1 MIIEVN
7 SSNPNMSYILNKNPN
22 SGFLVKSCRQGFVVG
37 KYVTPLTYVAMF
49 EEGIAQ
55 DSFEKEGN
63 YLVYRGYC
71 SAEAALTVLTS
82 LFDCIKKDSNN
93 KYEEGPS
100 LNTITIKCLD
110 IDVKHLSI
118 FNTDDFNITYY
129 PLADNCN
136 LVQLNVTNNGSLIDV
151 LRYTC
156 LILFM
161 QLVKDNV
168 SYLTLDQVNVYANII
183 QKNDNIPFI
192 VRHRFRGILEDNMSK
207 KIVPLL
213 NNDSIKLSNIGRN
226 EQQRFAFVSTHIKYR
241 NSVLD
246 IGCGP
251 GKYIKVTKATKYIG
265 VDIDENVLAKAKS
278 KAEYLGVEASFY
290 TNYELAL
297 EQLTEP
303 TTVLLIEVVEHLLH
317 EEALDL
323 IYTCFDMLYDN
334 AGCIKNPNVK
344 QILISTPNKD
354 FNKYF
359 NLGPND
365 VRYEDHL
372 YEFTQ
377 KEFESFGS
385 KESNINWGDS
395 VDDCPMTLYKDIQI
409 KEQ

>member
-1 MIIEVN
+1 MIIDVN
-7 SSNPNMSYILNKNPN
+7 SSNFNMSYILNKNPS
-22 SGFLVKSCRQGFVVG
+22 SGLLIRDCRKGFVVG
-37 KYVTPLTYVAMF
+37 KYVNPLTYMAVF
-49 EEGIAQ
+49 EEGTGQ

-71 SAEAALTVLTS
+71 SAEAALTVITA

-118 FNTDDFNITYY
+118 FNTESFNITEYTI
-129 PLADNCN
+129 ADNCN
-136 LVQLNVTNNGSLIDV
+136 LVQLNVTNNSSLIDV
-151 LRYTC
+151 LRYTA

-183 QKNDNIPFI
+183 KKNDNIPFI

-207 KIVPLL
+207 KVVPLL

-226 EQQRFAFVSTHIKYR
+226 EQQRFAFVSQHILFK

-251 GKYIKVTKATKYIG
+251 GKYIKVSKAAKYVG
-265 VDIDENVLAKAKS
+265 VDIDEKCIEKAKT
-278 KAEYLGVEASFY
+278 KASHLNVDASFY
-290 TNYELAL
+290 TDWAFAL

-303 TTVLLIEVVEHLLH
+303 TTVLLIEFIEHI
-317 EEALDL
+317 EKDVAML
-323 IYTCFDMLYDN
+323 ILEKLCL
-334 AGCIKNPNVK
+334 CEQVK

-354 FNKYF
+354 FNKHF
-359 NLGPND
+359 NIADDGL
-365 VRYEDHL
+365 RFEDHI
-372 YEFTQ
+372 YEMTEE
-377 KEFESFGS
+377 EFKRLPG
-385 KESNINWGDS
+385 KDITWGDS
-395 VDDCPMTLYKDIQI
+395 VDGCPMTLYKDLRLEVSILD
-409 KEQ
+409 

>member
-1 MIIEVN
+1 MIIEIN

-22 SGFLVKSCRQGFVVG
+22 SGFLIRDCRKGFVVG
-37 KYVTPLTYVAMF
+37 KYVTPLTYMAVF
-49 EEGIAQ
+49 EEGVGQ
-55 DSFEKEGN
+55 DSFEKEDN

-71 SAEAALTVLTS
+71 SAEAALTVLTT
-82 LFDCIKKDSNN
+82 LFDCIKKDSNS

-110 IDVKHLSI
+110 VDVKHLSI
-118 FNTDDFNITYY
+118 FNTQHFNITHY
-129 PLADNCN
+129 PIADNCN
-136 LVQLNVTNNGSLIDV
+136 LVQLNVTNNGSLIDA
-151 LRYTC
+151 LRYIA

-183 QKNDNIPFI
+183 KKNDNIPFI

-207 KIVPLL
+207 KMVPML
-213 NNDSIKLSNIGRN
+213 NNNTIKLSNIGRN
-226 EQQRFAFVSTHIKYR
+226 EQQRFAFVSQHIKYR
-241 NSVLD
+241 DSVLD

-278 KAEYLGVEASFY
+278 KAEYLGIQASFY
-290 TNYELAL
+290 TDWNTAL

-303 TTVLLIEVVEHLLH
+303 TTVLLVEFIEHIEKSLAIQLIK
-317 EEALDL
+317 DL
-323 IYTCFDMLYDN
+323 YAN
-334 AGCIKNPNVK
+334 SNVK

-359 NLGPND
+359 NIGPND
-365 VRYEDHL
+365 VRYKDHI
-372 YEFTQ
+372 YELREE
-377 KEFESFGS
+377 EFKHEWPGH
-385 KESNINWGDS
+385 NVDWGDS
-395 VDDCPMTLYKDIQI
+395 VGSCYMTLYKNIELVELNPKHYI
-409 KEQ
+409 

>member
-1 MIIEVN
+1 MIIKVN
-7 SSNPNMSYILNKNPN
+7 SSNSNLSYILNKNPN
-22 SGFLVKSCRQGFVVG
+22 SGFLIRDCRKGFIVG
-37 KYVTPLTYVAMF
+37 KYVTPLTFAAIF
-49 EEGIAQ
+49 EEGVGQ

-71 SAEAALTVLTS
+71 SAESALTVLTT

-100 LNTITIKCLD
+100 LNTITIECLD
-110 IDVKHLSI
+110 VDVKHLSI
-118 FNTDDFNITYY
+118 FNTENFNITYY
-129 PLADNCN
+129 SIADNCN
-136 LVQLNVTNNGSLIDV
+136 LVQLNVTNNGSLIDL
-151 LRYTC
+151 LRYTS

-183 QKNDNIPFI
+183 TKNDSIPFI

-207 KIVPLL
+207 KVVTLL
-213 NNDSIKLSNIGRN
+213 NNDHIKLSNIGRN

-241 NSVLD
+241 DSVLD

-251 GKYIKVTKATKYIG
+251 GKYIKVSKATKYIG

-278 KAEYLGVEASFY
+278 KAEYLGVQGSFY
-290 TNYELAL
+290 SNWNIAL

-303 TTVLLIEVVEHLLH
+303 TTVLLIEVLEHVEYD
-317 EEALDL
+317 EALNIVL
-323 IYTCFDMLYDN
+323 ACK
-334 AGCIKNPNVK
+334 KNPYVK
-344 QILISTPNKD
+344 QILVSTPNKN

-372 YEFTQ
+372 YEFTEVDF
-377 KEFESFGS
+377 KFIFSTHV
-385 KESNINWGDS
+385 IAWGDS
-395 VDDCPMTLYKDIQI
+395 VDNMPMTLYANINLNEEDT
-409 KEQ
+409 

>member
-7 SSNPNMSYILNKNPN
+7 SNNPNMSYILNKNPN
-22 SGFLVKSCRQGFVVG
+22 SGFLVRSCRQGFIVG
-37 KYVTPLTYVAMF
+37 KYVTPLTYVAIF
-49 EEGIAQ
+49 EEGVGQ
-55 DSFEKEGN
+55 DSFEKDSN

-71 SAEAALTVLTS
+71 SAEAALTVLTT
-82 LFDCIKKDSNN
+82 LFDCIKKDNNN

-110 IDVKHLSI
+110 VDVKHLSI
-118 FNTDDFNITYY
+118 FNTENFNITYY
-129 PLADNCN
+129 SIADNCN
-136 LVQLNVTNNGSLIDV
+136 LVELNVTNNGSLIDL
-151 LRYTC
+151 LRYTA

-161 QLVKDNV
+161 QLIKDNV
-168 SYLTLDQVNVYANII
+168 SYLTLDQINVYANII
-183 QKNDNIPFI
+183 KKNNNIPFV

-207 KIVPLL
+207 KVVPLL

-226 EQQRFAFVSTHIKYR
+226 EQQRFAFVSTHIEYK

-251 GKYIKVTKATKYIG
+251 GKYMKVSKATKYIG
-265 VDIDENVLAKAKS
+265 VDIDDNVLQKAKAK
-278 KAEYLGVEASFY
+278 AEHLKVEASFY
-290 TNYELAL
+290 TDWVIAL

-303 TTVLLIEVVEHLLH
+303 TTVLLIEFIEHVEKHY
-317 EEALDL
+317 AML
-323 IYTCFDMLYDN
+323 ILEKLCLND
-334 AGCIKNPNVK
+334 NVK

-377 KEFESFGS
+377 DEFNRLPGD
-385 KESNINWGDS
+385 NINWGDS
-395 VDDCPMTLYKDIQI
+395 VDRCSMTLYKDIQFNI
-409 KEQ
+409 T

>member
-1 MIIEVN
+1 MIIKVN
-7 SSNPNMSYILNKNPN
+7 SSNSNLSYILNKNPN
-22 SGFLVKSCRQGFVVG
+22 SGFIIRDCRKGFIVG
-37 KYVTPLTYVAMF
+37 KYVNPLTYVAVF
-49 EEGIAQ
+49 EEGVAQ

-71 SAEAALTVLTS
+71 SAESALTVLTT

-100 LNTITIKCLD
+100 LNTITIECLD
-110 IDVKHLSI
+110 VDVKHLSI
-118 FNTDDFNITYY
+118 FNTENFNITYY
-129 PLADNCN
+129 PVAENCN
-136 LVQLNVTNNGSLIDV
+136 LVQLNVTNNGSLIDL
-151 LRYTC
+151 LRYTA

-168 SYLTLDQVNVYANII
+168 SYLTLDQVNVYAHII
-183 QKNDNIPFI
+183 NKNDSIPFI

-207 KIVPLL
+207 KVVPLL
-213 NNDSIKLSNIGRN
+213 NNNHIKLSTIGRN

-241 NSVLD
+241 DSVLD

-251 GKYIKVTKATKYIG
+251 GKYIKVSKATKYIG
-265 VDIDENVLAKAKS
+265 VDIDENVLEKAKS
-278 KAEYLGVEASFY
+278 KAEYLGVQGSFY
-290 TNYELAL
+290 SNWNIAL

-303 TTVLLIEVVEHLLH
+303 TTVLLIEFIEHIEKDVAMLLL
-317 EEALDL
+317 ETLVSNK
-323 IYTCFDMLYDN
+323 Y
-334 AGCIKNPNVK
+334 VK

-354 FNKYF
+354 FNMYF

-377 KEFESFGS
+377 DEFNRLPGDS
-385 KESNINWGDS
+385 INWGDS
-395 VDDCPMTLYKDIQI
+395 VDRCSMTLYKNIEYKDL
-409 KEQ
+409 

>member
-1 MIIEVN
+1 MIIKVN
-7 SSNPNMSYILNKNPN
+7 SSNSNLSYILNKNPN
-22 SGFLVKSCRQGFVVG
+22 SGFLIRDCRKGFIVG
-37 KYVTPLTYVAMF
+37 KYVTPLTYMAVF
-49 EEGIAQ
+49 EEGVGQ

-71 SAEAALTVLTS
+71 SAESALTVLTT

-100 LNTITIKCLD
+100 LNTITIECLD
-110 IDVKHLSI
+110 VDVKHLSI
-118 FNTDDFNITYY
+118 FNTENFNITYHSI
-129 PLADNCN
+129 ADNCN
-136 LVQLNVTNNGSLIDV
+136 LVQLNVTNNGSLIDL
-151 LRYTC
+151 LRYTS

-183 QKNDNIPFI
+183 NKNDNIPFI

-207 KIVPLL
+207 KVVPLL
-213 NNDSIKLSNIGRN
+213 NNDHIKLSNIGRN

-241 NSVLD
+241 DSVLD

-278 KAEYLGVEASFY
+278 KASYLAVESSFY
-290 TNYELAL
+290 SNWSIAL

-303 TTVLLIEVVEHLLH
+303 TTVLLIEFIEHIEKVVAMLLLETLVLNKH
-317 EEALDL
+317 
-323 IYTCFDMLYDN
+323 
-334 AGCIKNPNVK
+334 VK

-354 FNKYF
+354 FNMYF

-377 KEFESFGS
+377 DEFNRLPGDS
-385 KESNINWGDS
+385 INWGDS
-395 VDDCPMTLYKDIQI
+395 VNNCPMTLYKDIQFNI
-409 KEQ
+409 T

>member
-1 MIIEVN
+1 MIIKVN
-7 SSNPNMSYILNKNPN
+7 SSNSNLSYILNKNPN
-22 SGFLVKSCRQGFVVG
+22 SGFLIRDCRKGFIVG
-37 KYVTPLTYVAMF
+37 KYVNPLTYVAVF
-49 EEGIAQ
+49 EEGVAQ
-55 DSFEKEGN
+55 NSFEKEGN

-71 SAEAALTVLTS
+71 SAESALTVLTT

-100 LNTITIKCLD
+100 LNTITIECLD
-110 IDVKHLSI
+110 VDVKHLSI
-118 FNTDDFNITYY
+118 FNTENFNITSY
-129 PLADNCN
+129 LISDNCS
-136 LVQLNVTNNGSLIDV
+136 LVQLNVTNNGSLIDL
-151 LRYTC
+151 LRYTS

-183 QKNDNIPFI
+183 NKNDNIPFI

-207 KIVPLL
+207 KVVPLL
-213 NNDSIKLSNIGRN
+213 NNNHIKLSNIGRN

-241 NSVLD
+241 DSVLD

-251 GKYIKVTKATKYIG
+251 GKYIKVSKATKYIG

-278 KAEYLGVEASFY
+278 KAEYLKVEGSFY
-290 TNYELAL
+290 SNWNTAL

-303 TTVLLIEVVEHLLH
+303 TTVLLIEFIEHIEKDEAMLLL
-317 EEALDL
+317 ETL
-323 IYTCFDMLYDN
+323 MLNKY
-334 AGCIKNPNVK
+334 VK

-354 FNKYF
+354 FNMYF
-359 NLGPND
+359 NLGPNN

-377 KEFESFGS
+377 DEFNRLPGDS
-385 KESNINWGDS
+385 INWGDS
-395 VDDCPMTLYKDIQI
+395 VNNRPMTLYKNIELKDS
-409 KEQ
+409 

>member
-1 MIIEVN
+1 MIIKVN
-7 SSNPNMSYILNKNPN
+7 SSNSNLSYILNKNPN
-22 SGFLVKSCRQGFVVG
+22 NGLLIRDCRKGFVVG
-37 KYVTPLTYVAMF
+37 KYVNPLTYMAVF
-49 EEGIAQ
+49 EEGVAQ

-71 SAEAALTVLTS
+71 SAESALTVLTT

-100 LNTITIKCLD
+100 LNTITIECLD
-110 IDVKHLSI
+110 VEVKHLSI
-118 FNTDDFNITYY
+118 FNTENFNITYY
-129 PLADNCN
+129 LITDNCN
-136 LVQLNVTNNGSLIDV
+136 LVQLNVTNKGSLIDL
-151 LRYTC
+151 LRYTS

-183 QKNDNIPFI
+183 NKNDNIPFI

-207 KIVPLL
+207 KVVPLL
-213 NNDSIKLSNIGRN
+213 NNNHIKLSNIGRN
-226 EQQRFAFVSTHIKYR
+226 EQQRFAFVSQHIKYR
-241 NSVLD
+241 DSVLD

-251 GKYIKVTKATKYIG
+251 GKYIKVSKATKYIG
-265 VDIDENVLAKAKS
+265 VDIDENILAKAKS
-278 KAEYLGVEASFY
+278 KAEYLKVEGSFY
-290 TNYELAL
+290 SNWNTAL

-303 TTVLLIEVVEHLLH
+303 TTVLLIEFIEHIEKDAAMLLL
-317 EEALDL
+317 ETL
-323 IYTCFDMLYDN
+323 MLNKY
-334 AGCIKNPNVK
+334 VK

-354 FNKYF
+354 FNMYF

-377 KEFESFGS
+377 DEFNRLPGDS
-385 KESNINWGDS
+385 INWGDS
-395 VDDCPMTLYKDIQI
+395 VNNCPMTLYKNIEYKDS
-409 KEQ
+409 

>member
-1 MIIEVN
+1 MIIEIN
-7 SSNPNMSYILNKNPN
+7 SSNSNLSYILNKNPN
-22 SGFLVKSCRQGFVVG
+22 SGLFIRDCRKGFIVG
-37 KYVTPLTYVAMF
+37 KYVTPLTYMAVF
-49 EEGIAQ
+49 EEGTGQ

-71 SAEAALTVLTS
+71 SAEASLTLLTT

-110 IDVKHLSI
+110 VDVKHLSI
-118 FNTDDFNITYY
+118 FNTEHFNITYY
-129 PLADNCN
+129 LIADNCN
-136 LVQLNVTNNGSLIDV
+136 LVQLNVTNKGSLIDA
-151 LRYTC
+151 LRYTA

-168 SYLTLDQVNVYANII
+168 SYLTLDQVKVYANII
-183 QKNDNIPFI
+183 SKNDNIPFI

-207 KIVPLL
+207 KVVPLL
-213 NNDSIKLSNIGRN
+213 NNESINLSNIGRN

-251 GKYIKVTKATKYIG
+251 GKYMKVSKATKYIG
-265 VDIDENVLAKAKS
+265 VDIDENAIARAKS

-290 TNYELAL
+290 TDWSIAL

-303 TTVLLIEVVEHLLH
+303 TTVLLIEFIEHI
-317 EEALDL
+317 EENYARLILQAL
-323 IYTCFDMLYDN
+323 INNTHVN
-334 AGCIKNPNVK
+334 

-359 NLGPND
+359 NIGPDD

-372 YEFTQ
+372 YELRAKQFND
-377 KEFESFGS
+377 EWPGD
-385 KESNINWGDS
+385 NINWGDS
-395 VDDCPMTLYKDIQI
+395 VDNCYMTLYKNIEFKDL
-409 KEQ
+409 

>member
-1 MIIEVN
+1 MIIKVN
-7 SSNPNMSYILNKNPN
+7 SSNSNLSYILNKNPN
-22 SGFLVKSCRQGFVVG
+22 SGFLIRDCRKGFIVG
-37 KYVTPLTYVAMF
+37 KYVNPLTYVAVF
-49 EEGIAQ
+49 EEGVGQ

-71 SAEAALTVLTS
+71 SAESALTALTT

-100 LNTITIKCLD
+100 LNTITIECLD
-110 IDVKHLSI
+110 VDVKHLSI
-118 FNTDDFNITYY
+118 FNTENFNITHY
-129 PLADNCN
+129 LVADNCN
-136 LVQLNVTNNGSLIDV
+136 LVQLNVTNNGSLIDL
-151 LRYTC
+151 LRYTS

-183 QKNDNIPFI
+183 NKNDSIPFI

-207 KIVPLL
+207 KVVPLL
-213 NNDSIKLSNIGRN
+213 NNDPIKLSNIGRN

-278 KAEYLGVEASFY
+278 KAEYLNVEASFY
-290 TNYELAL
+290 SNWNIAL

-303 TTVLLIEVVEHLLH
+303 TTVLLIEFIEHIEKNIAIQLIK
-317 EEALDL
+317 DL
-323 IYTCFDMLYDN
+323 YAN
-334 AGCIKNPNVK
+334 SNVK

-359 NLGPND
+359 NIGPND

-372 YEFTQ
+372 YEFTELDF
-377 KEFESFGS
+377 KFIFSTHAVA
-385 KESNINWGDS
+385 WGDS
-395 VDDCPMTLYKDIQI
+395 VDNIPMTLYANINLNQ
-409 KEQ
+409 E

>member
-1 MIIEVN
+1 MIIKVN

-22 SGFLVKSCRQGFVVG
+22 SGFLIRDCRKGFIVG
-37 KYVTPLTYVAMF
+37 KYVNPLTYMAIF
-49 EEGIAQ
+49 EEGVAQ

-71 SAEAALTVLTS
+71 SAESALTVLTT

-100 LNTITIKCLD
+100 LNTITIECLD
-110 IDVKHLSI
+110 VDVKHLSI
-118 FNTDDFNITYY
+118 FNTENFNITYY
-129 PLADNCN
+129 SIADNCN
-136 LVQLNVTNNGSLIDV
+136 LVQLNVTNNGSLIDL
-151 LRYTC
+151 LRYTS

-183 QKNDNIPFI
+183 NKNDSIPFI

-207 KIVPLL
+207 KVVPLL
-213 NNDSIKLSNIGRN
+213 NNNSIKLSTIGRN

-241 NSVLD
+241 DSVLD

-278 KAEYLGVEASFY
+278 KAEYLSVEASFY
-290 TNYELAL
+290 SNWNIAL

-303 TTVLLIEVVEHLLH
+303 TTVLLIEFIEHIEKNIAIQLIK
-317 EEALDL
+317 DL
-323 IYTCFDMLYDN
+323 YAN
-334 AGCIKNPNVK
+334 SNVK

-359 NLGPND
+359 NIGPND

-372 YEFTQ
+372 YELEEY
-377 KEFESFGS
+377 EFKHEWPGH
-385 KESNINWGDS
+385 NVNWGDS
-395 VDDCPMTLYKDIQI
+395 VEGCYMTLYKNIELVELDPKHYI
-409 KEQ
+409 EE

>member
-1 MIIEVN
+1 MIIKVN
-7 SSNPNMSYILNKNPN
+7 SSNSNLSYILNKNPN
-22 SGFLVKSCRQGFVVG
+22 SGFLIRDCRKGFIVG
-37 KYVTPLTYVAMF
+37 KYVNPLTYVAVF
-49 EEGIAQ
+49 EEGVAQ

-71 SAEAALTVLTS
+71 SAESALTVLTT

-100 LNTITIKCLD
+100 LNTITIECLD
-110 IDVKHLSI
+110 VDVKHLSI
-118 FNTDDFNITYY
+118 FNTENFNITSY
-129 PLADNCN
+129 LISDNCS
-136 LVQLNVTNNGSLIDV
+136 LVQLNVTNNGSLIDL
-151 LRYTC
+151 LRYTS

-183 QKNDNIPFI
+183 NKNDNIPFI

-207 KIVPLL
+207 KVVPLL
-213 NNDSIKLSNIGRN
+213 NNNHIKLSNIGRN

-241 NSVLD
+241 DSVLD

-251 GKYIKVTKATKYIG
+251 GKYIKVSKATKYIG

-278 KAEYLGVEASFY
+278 KAEYLKVEGSFY
-290 TNYELAL
+290 SNWNTAL

-303 TTVLLIEVVEHLLH
+303 TTVLLIEFIEHIEKDEAMLLL
-317 EEALDL
+317 ETL
-323 IYTCFDMLYDN
+323 MLNKY
-334 AGCIKNPNVK
+334 VK

-354 FNKYF
+354 FNMYF
-359 NLGPND
+359 NLGPNN

-377 KEFESFGS
+377 DEFNRLPGDS
-385 KESNINWGDS
+385 INWGDS
-395 VDDCPMTLYKDIQI
+395 VNNRPMTLYKNIELKDS
-409 KEQ
+409 

>member
-1 MIIEVN
+1 MIIKVN
-7 SSNPNMSYILNKNPN
+7 SSNSNLSYILNKNPN
-22 SGFLVKSCRQGFVVG
+22 SGFLIRDCRKGFIVG
-37 KYVTPLTYVAMF
+37 KYVTPLTFAAIF
-49 EEGIAQ
+49 EEGVGQ

-71 SAEAALTVLTS
+71 SAESALIVLTT

-100 LNTITIKCLD
+100 LNTITIECLD
-110 IDVKHLSI
+110 VDVKHLSI
-118 FNTDDFNITYY
+118 FNTENFNITYY
-129 PLADNCN
+129 SIADNCN
-136 LVQLNVTNNGSLIDV
+136 LVQLNVTNNGSLIDL
-151 LRYTC
+151 LRYTS

-183 QKNDNIPFI
+183 TKNDSIPFI

-207 KIVPLL
+207 KVVPLL
-213 NNDSIKLSNIGRN
+213 NNDRIKLSNIGRN

-241 NSVLD
+241 DSVLD

-251 GKYIKVTKATKYIG
+251 GKYIKVSKATKYIG

-278 KAEYLGVEASFY
+278 KAEYLGVQGSFY
-290 TNYELAL
+290 SNWNIAL

-303 TTVLLIEVVEHLLH
+303 TTVLLIEVLEHVEYD
-317 EEALDL
+317 EALNIVL
-323 IYTCFDMLYDN
+323 ACK
-334 AGCIKNPNVK
+334 KNPYVK
-344 QILISTPNKD
+344 QILVSTPNKN

-372 YEFTQ
+372 YEFTEVDF
-377 KEFESFGS
+377 KFIFSTHV
-385 KESNINWGDS
+385 IAWGDS
-395 VDDCPMTLYKDIQI
+395 VDNMPMTLYANINLNEEDT
-409 KEQ
+409 

>member
-1 MIIEVN
+1 MIIKVN

-22 SGFLVKSCRQGFVVG
+22 SGFLIRDCRKGFIVG
-37 KYVTPLTYVAMF
+37 KYVNPLTYMAIF
-49 EEGIAQ
+49 EEGVAQ

-71 SAEAALTVLTS
+71 SAESALTVLTT

-100 LNTITIKCLD
+100 LNTITIECLD
-110 IDVKHLSI
+110 VDVKHLSI
-118 FNTDDFNITYY
+118 FNTENFNIIYY
-129 PLADNCN
+129 PIADNCN
-136 LVQLNVTNNGSLIDV
+136 LIQLNVTNNGSLIDL
-151 LRYTC
+151 LRYTA

-183 QKNDNIPFI
+183 NKNDSIPFI

-207 KIVPLL
+207 KVVPLL
-213 NNDSIKLSNIGRN
+213 NNDHIKLSNIGRN

-241 NSVLD
+241 DSVLD

-265 VDIDENVLAKAKS
+265 VDIDENVLVKAKS
-278 KAEYLGVEASFY
+278 KAEYLAVEGSFY
-290 TNYELAL
+290 SNWNIAL

-303 TTVLLIEVVEHLLH
+303 TTVLLIEFIEHIEKDVAMLLLETLVLNKH
-317 EEALDL
+317 
-323 IYTCFDMLYDN
+323 
-334 AGCIKNPNVK
+334 VK

-354 FNKYF
+354 FNMYF
-359 NLGPND
+359 NLGPNE
-365 VRYEDHL
+365 VRYEDHI
-372 YEFTQ
+372 YEMTQQEFTRLPG
-377 KEFESFGS
+377 KD
-385 KESNINWGDS
+385 INWGDS
-395 VDDCPMTLYKDIQI
+395 VNDCPMTLYKNIEF
-409 KEQ
+409 EQD

>member
-1 MIIEVN
+1 MIIKVN
-7 SSNPNMSYILNKNPN
+7 SSNSNLSYILNKNPN
-22 SGFLVKSCRQGFVVG
+22 SGFLIRDCRKGFIVG
-37 KYVTPLTYVAMF
+37 KYVTPLTFAAIF
-49 EEGIAQ
+49 EEGVGQ

-71 SAEAALTVLTS
+71 SAESALTVLTT

-100 LNTITIKCLD
+100 LNTITIECLD
-110 IDVKHLSI
+110 VDVKHLNI
-118 FNTDDFNITYY
+118 FNTENFNITYY
-129 PLADNCN
+129 SIADNCN
-136 LVQLNVTNNGSLIDV
+136 LVQLNVTNKGSLIDL
-151 LRYTC
+151 LRYTS

-183 QKNDNIPFI
+183 TKNYSIPFI

-207 KIVPLL
+207 KVVPLL
-213 NNDSIKLSNIGRN
+213 NNDHIKLSNIGRN

-241 NSVLD
+241 DSVLD

-251 GKYIKVTKATKYIG
+251 GKYIKVSKATKYIG

-278 KAEYLGVEASFY
+278 KAEYLGVQGSFY
-290 TNYELAL
+290 SNWNIAL

-303 TTVLLIEVVEHLLH
+303 TTVLLIEVLEHVEYD
-317 EEALDL
+317 EALNIVL
-323 IYTCFDMLYDN
+323 ACK
-334 AGCIKNPNVK
+334 KNPYVK
-344 QILISTPNKD
+344 QILVSTPNKN

-372 YEFTQ
+372 YEFTEVDF
-377 KEFESFGS
+377 KFIFSTHV
-385 KESNINWGDS
+385 IAWGDS
-395 VDDCPMTLYKDIQI
+395 VDNMPMTLYANINLNEEDT
-409 KEQ
+409 

>member
-1 MIIEVN
+1 MIIKVN
-7 SSNPNMSYILNKNPN
+7 SSNSNISYILNKNPN
-22 SGFLVKSCRQGFVVG
+22 SGFLIRDCRKGFIVG
-37 KYVTPLTYVAMF
+37 KYVNPLTYVAVF
-49 EEGIAQ
+49 EEGVAQ

-71 SAEAALTVLTS
+71 SAESALTVLTT

-100 LNTITIKCLD
+100 LNTITIECLD
-110 IDVKHLSI
+110 VDVKHLSI
-118 FNTDDFNITYY
+118 FNTENFNITSY
-129 PLADNCN
+129 LISDNCS
-136 LVQLNVTNNGSLIDV
+136 LVQLNVTNNGSLIDL
-151 LRYTC
+151 LRYTS

-183 QKNDNIPFI
+183 NKNDNIPFI

-207 KIVPLL
+207 KVVPLL
-213 NNDSIKLSNIGRN
+213 NNNHIKLSNIGRN

-241 NSVLD
+241 DNVLD

-265 VDIDENVLAKAKS
+265 VDIDENVLVKAKS
-278 KAEYLGVEASFY
+278 KAEYLAVEGSFY
-290 TNYELAL
+290 SNWNIAL

-303 TTVLLIEVVEHLLH
+303 TTVLLIEFIEHIEKDEAMLLL
-317 EEALDL
+317 ETL
-323 IYTCFDMLYDN
+323 MLNKY
-334 AGCIKNPNVK
+334 VK

-354 FNKYF
+354 FNMYF
-359 NLGPND
+359 NLGPNN

-377 KEFESFGS
+377 DEFNRLPGDS
-385 KESNINWGDS
+385 INWGDS
-395 VDDCPMTLYKDIQI
+395 VNNRPMTLYKNIELKDS
-409 KEQ
+409 

>member
-1 MIIEVN
+1 MIIKVN
-7 SSNPNMSYILNKNPN
+7 SSNSNLSYILNKNPN
-22 SGFLVKSCRQGFVVG
+22 SGFLIRDCRKGFIVG
-37 KYVTPLTYVAMF
+37 KYVTPLTFAAIF
-49 EEGIAQ
+49 EEGVGQ

-71 SAEAALTVLTS
+71 SAESALTVLTT

-100 LNTITIKCLD
+100 LNTITIECLD
-110 IDVKHLSI
+110 VDVKHLSI
-118 FNTDDFNITYY
+118 FNTENFNITYY
-129 PLADNCN
+129 SIADNCN
-136 LVQLNVTNNGSLIDV
+136 LVQLNVTNNGSLIDL
-151 LRYTC
+151 LRYTS

-183 QKNDNIPFI
+183 TKNDSIPFI

-207 KIVPLL
+207 KVVPLL
-213 NNDSIKLSNIGRN
+213 NNDHIKLSNIGRN

-241 NSVLD
+241 DSVLD

-251 GKYIKVTKATKYIG
+251 GKYIKVSKATKYIG

-278 KAEYLGVEASFY
+278 KAEYLGVQGSFY
-290 TNYELAL
+290 SNWNIAL

-303 TTVLLIEVVEHLLH
+303 TTVLLIEVLEHVEYD
-317 EEALDL
+317 EALNIVL
-323 IYTCFDMLYDN
+323 ACK
-334 AGCIKNPNVK
+334 KNPYVK
-344 QILISTPNKD
+344 QILVSTPNKN

-372 YEFTQ
+372 YEFTEVDF
-377 KEFESFGS
+377 KFIFSTHV
-385 KESNINWGDS
+385 IAWGDS
-395 VDDCPMTLYKDIQI
+395 VDNMPMTLYANINLNEEDT
-409 KEQ
+409 